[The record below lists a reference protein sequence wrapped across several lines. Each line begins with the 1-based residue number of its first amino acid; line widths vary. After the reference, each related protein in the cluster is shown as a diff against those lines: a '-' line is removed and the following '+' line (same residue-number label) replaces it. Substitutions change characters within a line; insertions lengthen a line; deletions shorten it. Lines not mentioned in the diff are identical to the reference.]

1 MALPECSDYNIIAI
15 RHAFEISAFVTAFH
29 YTSKPYFEP
38 YYEKFNFSQIFLV
51 LKGEGKYTTESGSFD
66 ISPGT
71 MFYRPAGHE
80 SIYEWS
86 SEAADFALISFVCDS
101 EVMNTFCGEPIPLC
115 EEEINLLLDLIETS
129 ERVCEPI
136 KENEKYQGMRLK
148 INTPDVVLGFIS
160 ASLERF
166 LSMVYCRLKKI
177 SPLVDESRKAANFID
192 ESILIQDI
200 KNFLADNVS
209 KKLTMDAICGYFG
222 IGQTA
227 LMKKFRKETGLGVME
242 YFTNLKITK
251 AKELI
256 SATALSFSEISDA
269 LAFSSPNYFSRVF
282 KEKIGL
288 TPTQYSRHVSKR
300 SIILKV
306 KK

>member
-1 MALPECSDYNIIAI
+1 MALPEWSDYNIITN
-15 RHAFEISAFVTAFH
+15 RRAFEISAFVTAFH

-51 LKGEGKYTTESGSFD
+51 LEGEGKYTTKYGSFD

-86 SEAADFALISFVCDS
+86 SENANFALISFVCNS
-101 EVMNTFCGEPIPLC
+101 KAMETFYGEPIRLY

-136 KENEKYQGMRLK
+136 KENEKFQGMRLK
-148 INTPDVVLGFIS
+148 SNTPDVVLGFIS
-160 ASLERF
+160 SSLERF

-177 SPLVDESRKAANFID
+177 SPLVDESRKARNFID
-192 ESILIQDI
+192 ESKLILDI
-200 KNFLADNVS
+200 KGFLADNIS
-209 KKLTMDAICGYFG
+209 KKLTVDDICVHFG

-242 YFTNLKITK
+242 YFTNLKITS

-256 SATALSFSEISDA
+256 AVTSLNFAEISDK
-269 LAFSSPNYFSRVF
+269 LGFSSPNYFSRVF
-282 KEKIGL
+282 KDKTGI
-288 TPTQYSRHVSKR
+288 TPTEYSKHVSKR
-300 SIILKV
+300 STISNI